1 MNNNLYWNVYKSLER
16 ELLKLAEIIHIDD
29 GQLDVYSMKIADLLI
44 RTSVE
49 IESISKELY
58 FREGGTKPDKDLYF
72 DTDCLALLESKW
84 SLSKKVV
91 MISSPI
97 FYLKEDDN
105 IYLTPLHKAHKRGAS
120 SADWQKA
127 YQAVKHNRAK
137 SINKG
142 NLKHFIRSLAALYLL
157 NVYYNDYDYVYY
169 LGKDSK
175 GVSFDANLG
184 SSIFSV
190 DIHPFQGLEVD
201 GTYCKLDDYNIY
213 TYLVQP
219 TIETKPILEE
229 VLNKVR
235 IEILEPAKT
244 QTKEVIM
251 NDVTQIIDLPQEDIN
266 AKIKDIFTNVKRGM
280 YSQLSVEDRIKY
292 KHASDS
298 VKYEMVLNLNQY

>member
-16 ELLKLAEIIHIDD
+16 ELLALAEIIHIDD

-58 FREGGTKPDKDLYF
+58 FREGGTKPDDKDLYF

-105 IYLTPLHKAHKRGAS
+105 IYLTPLHKAYKRGS
-120 SADWQKA
+120 SSSDWQKA

-142 NLKHFIRSLAALYLL
+142 NIKHFIRSLAALYLL
-157 NVYYNDYDYVYY
+157 NVYYNDYVSY

-175 GVSFDANLG
+175 GISFDANLG

-190 DIHPFQGLEVD
+190 DIHPFQGLESD
-201 GTYCKLDDYNIY
+201 GTYCKLYDYDRY

-244 QTKEVIM
+244 QTKEVVM

-266 AKIKDIFTNVKRGM
+266 AKIKDTFTNVKRRM

-292 KHASDS
+292 KQASDS
-298 VKYEMVLNLNQY
+298 VKYEMVLNINQY

>member
-16 ELLKLAEIIHIDD
+16 ELLALAEIIHIDD

-58 FREGGTKPDKDLYF
+58 FREGGTKPDDKDLYF

-105 IYLTPLHKAHKRGAS
+105 IYLTPLHKAYKRGS
-120 SADWQKA
+120 SSSDWQKA

-142 NLKHFIRSLAALYLL
+142 NIKHFIRSLAALYIL
-157 NVYYNDYDYVYY
+157 NVFYNDYVYY

-175 GVSFDANLG
+175 GISFDANLG
-184 SSIFSV
+184 
-190 DIHPFQGLEVD
+190 
-201 GTYCKLDDYNIY
+201 
-213 TYLVQP
+213 
-219 TIETKPILEE
+219 
-229 VLNKVR
+229 
-235 IEILEPAKT
+235 
-244 QTKEVIM
+244 
-251 NDVTQIIDLPQEDIN
+251 
-266 AKIKDIFTNVKRGM
+266 
-280 YSQLSVEDRIKY
+280 
-292 KHASDS
+292 
-298 VKYEMVLNLNQY
+298 